1 MNQKSKPQN
10 QRLKRSADI
19 PEKNTAPGNQNE
31 NSKRKEG
38 NKQKKISLK
47 LFLVFIKYLKSIS

>member
-1 MNQKSKPQN
+1 VQN